1 MAITPLYTKAELDTE
16 IERFKAIERSI
27 TVNGS
32 HETTIDGTT
41 RKWTARNIPEITAQ
55 LNRLQNERVKVESGA
70 GNGPQFLVG
79 RPYRGKQSW

>member
-1 MAITPLYTKAELDTE
+1 MAITPLYTVEELTTK
-16 IERFKAIERSI
+16 IAYWKAIEDAI

-32 HETTIDGTT
+32 METTIDGTT

-55 LNRLQNERVKVESGA
+55 LNRLQNERVKLESGA

-79 RPYRGKQSW
+79 RPYRGR

>member
-1 MAITPLYTKAELDTE
+1 MAITPLYTKTELDTKIAYWKT
-16 IERFKAIERSI
+16 IEDAI

-41 RKWTARNIPEITAQ
+41 RKWTARNIPEIVAQ
-55 LNRLQNERVKVESGA
+55 LTRLQNERVKVESGA

-79 RPYRGKQSW
+79 RPCRG